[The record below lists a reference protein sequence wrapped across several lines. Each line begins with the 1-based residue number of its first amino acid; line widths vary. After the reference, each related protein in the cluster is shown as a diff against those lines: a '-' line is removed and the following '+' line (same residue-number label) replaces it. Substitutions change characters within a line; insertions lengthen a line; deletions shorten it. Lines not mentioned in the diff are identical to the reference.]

1 MRNRS
6 TGGALACI
14 LLLGI
19 GVTGCSGGAPVSEV
33 RGSLTAIG
41 TPVQKGPIEAW
52 SNAWSKDLTATSLNY
67 SPDGSDVGLTALAT
81 RQAYFAALDAPLTPE
96 QQNRTKDVCGP
107 AGAFS
112 VPVSVTSIGVALNN
126 PSLRNVKLTRAV
138 LAGIFSGTI
147 TRWDA
152 PEIAGLNPDI
162 ALPSDDIAPIV
173 ATEPSAETA
182 AATKYLS
189 ADPAW
194 TTGAADTWPKINND
208 NAVTV
213 KKHSDL
219 ADKVDKTAGGI
230 AFMDLGSI
238 GTRFET
244 ALLSFGGSYVRMS
257 KDSAAVAAQEGSTK
271 TLPTGVEFT
280 LPATSDQGYALG
292 VVGYQ
297 AFCREYSNHQLS
309 TLVKS
314 WGQFVL
320 SPDGQVSS
328 SYFAN
333 VASPSEEAVR
343 ESRNLIDTIGDAQ

>member
-1 MRNRS
+1 
-6 TGGALACI
+6 

-19 GVTGCSGGAPVSEV
+19 GVAGCAGGTPVSEV

-41 TPVQKGPIEAW
+41 TPVQRDPIGAW
-52 SNAWSKDLTATSLNY
+52 SNAWTKELPATSLNY
-67 SPDGSDVGLTALAT
+67 SPDGTDVGLTALAT
-81 RQAYFAALDAPLTPE
+81 RQAYFAALDSPLTTE

-126 PSLRNVKLTRAV
+126 PSMRNVKLSREV
-138 LAGIFSGTI
+138 LAGIFSGSI

-152 PEIAGLNPDI
+152 TEIADINPGVV
-162 ALPSDDIAPIV
+162 LPSDDIVPIT
-173 ATEPSAETA
+173 ATEPSVKTQ
-182 AATKYLS
+182 AATRYLS

-194 TTGAADTWPKINND
+194 TTGVSATWPKTE

-244 ALLSFGGSYVRMS
+244 ALLSFGGNYVRMS
-257 KDSAAVAAQEGSTK
+257 KDSAALAAQEGTTRTSS
-271 TLPTGVEFT
+271 TGVEFT
-280 LPATSDQGYALG
+280 LPETSNQGYALG

-297 AFCREYSNHQLS
+297 AFCSKYSNHQLS

-314 WGQFVL
+314 WGEFVL
-320 SPDGQVSS
+320 SADGQVSS
-328 SYFAN
+328 QYFAN
-333 VASPSEEAVR
+333 VASPSEEAMR
-343 ESRNLIDTIGDAQ
+343 ESRKLIDTIGDAQ

>member
-1 MRNRS
+1 M
-6 TGGALACI
+6 
-14 LLLGI
+14 
-19 GVTGCSGGAPVSEV
+19 TGCSGGAPVSEV

-41 TPVQKGPIEAW
+41 TPVQRDPIGAW
-52 SNAWSKDLTATSLNY
+52 SNAWSKELTATSLNY

-81 RQAYFAALDAPLTPE
+81 RQAYFAALDGPLTPE
-96 QQNRTKDVCGP
+96 QQNQTKNVCGP

-126 PSLRNVKLTRAV
+126 PSLRNVKLTREV
-138 LAGIFSGTI
+138 LAGIFSGSI

-152 PEIAGLNPDI
+152 PEIADINPGT
-162 ALPSDDIAPIV
+162 ALPEDDIVPIT
-173 ATEPSAETA
+173 ATDPSVETE

-194 TTGAADTWPKINND
+194 TSGVSATWPKAE

-213 KKHSDL
+213 KKRSDL

-238 GTRFET
+238 GSRFET
-244 ALLSFGGSYVRMS
+244 ALLSFGGEYVRMS
-257 KDSAAVAAQEGSTK
+257 KDSAAVAAQEGSTR

-280 LPATSDQGYALG
+280 LPETSDQGYALG

-297 AFCREYSNHQLS
+297 AFCSEYSNHQLS

-314 WGQFVL
+314 WGEFVL
-320 SPDGQVSS
+320 SPDGQVTSG
-328 SYFAN
+328 YFAN
-333 VASPSEEAVR
+333 VASPSAEAMR
-343 ESRNLIDTIGDAQ
+343 ESRKLIDTIGDAQ

>member
-1 MRNRS
+1 M
-6 TGGALACI
+6 
-14 LLLGI
+14 
-19 GVTGCSGGAPVSEV
+19 TGCSGSAPVSEV

-41 TPVQKGPIEAW
+41 TPVQKDPIGAW
-52 SNAWSKDLTATSLNY
+52 SNAWSKELTATSLNY

-81 RQAYFAALDAPLTPE
+81 RQAYFAALDGPLTPE
-96 QQNRTKDVCGP
+96 KQNQTKDVCGP

-126 PSLRNVKLTRAV
+126 PSLRNVKLTREV
-138 LAGIFSGTI
+138 LAGIFSGAI

-152 PEIAGLNPDI
+152 PEIADINPGT
-162 ALPSDDIAPIV
+162 ALPSDDIVPIT
-173 ATEPSAETA
+173 ATEPSAETE

-189 ADPAW
+189 ADAAW
-194 TTGAADTWPKINND
+194 TAGVSSIWPKTDND

-213 KKHSDL
+213 KRHSDL

-238 GTRFET
+238 GSRFET
-244 ALLSFGGSYVRMS
+244 ALLSFGGGYVRMS
-257 KDSAAVAAQEGSTK
+257 KDSAAVAAQEGTTR

-280 LPATSDQGYALG
+280 LPETSEQGYALG

-297 AFCREYSNHQLS
+297 AFCSEYPNHQLS

-314 WGQFVL
+314 WGEFIL
-320 SPDGQVSS
+320 SSDGQVSS
-328 SYFAN
+328 TYFAN
-333 VASPSEEAVR
+333 VASPSEEAMR
-343 ESRNLIDTIGDAQ
+343 ESRKLIDTIGDAQ